1 MPAAPTASASPLPAA
16 LPAAASQQTAP
27 GFAAG
32 EAAAAAAGSGSGSG
46 AEAGAGAA
54 ALPLH
59 TSAGQQEGQEGQEQ
73 AGLPPRRS
81 PAAERERRGSGESA
95 PRRPGRDG
103 SRGRSEWDSYRDRDR
118 GRYSEGP
125 PVAHLAEIRRDVPQP
140 RRTSAH
146 LGATGHDDR
155 RGRDRV

>member
-16 LPAAASQQTAP
+16 LPPAASQQTAP

-46 AEAGAGAA
+46 VEAGAGAA
-54 ALPLH
+54 ALPLPLH
-59 TSAGQQEGQEGQEQ
+59 VPAGQQEGQEQ

-103 SRGRSEWDSYRDRDR
+103 SRGRSEWDSHRDRDR

-125 PVAHLAEIRRDVPQP
+125 PVAHLAEIRRDVPQS

-146 LGATGHDDR
+146 FGATGHDDR